1 MEGQWWV
8 NEGEQVNEWLDWW
21 WLDEGWWWMWER
33 KAGECMNGEGWM
45 DGHLYEILVCLYWLE
60 NQVLI
65 PRSPHLISAQPLV
78 AFCSVPRTDGITLPI
93 SKFPQRPFVLSV
105 EGSSAVVQLVLVS
118 SHCNRTVISRLL
130 DGNCTWTARRGSA
143 PVMTSGAS
151 SPLQMLLRMPT
162 SRWAPD
168 AILARSDL
176 HY

>member
-1 MEGQWWV
+1 M
-8 NEGEQVNEWLDWW
+8 D
-21 WLDEGWWWMWER
+21 MWIIR
-33 KAGECMNGEGWM
+33 RYMNGEGWVN
-45 DGHLYEILVCLYWLE
+45 GQLCGILVCLHWLE
-60 NQVLI
+60 NQVLM
-65 PRSPHLISAQPLV
+65 PRRPHIALV
-78 AFCSVPRTDGITLPI
+78 QALVDFCSVPRIDTIALPI

-118 SHCNRTVISRLL
+118 LHCNWTVISRLL
-130 DGNCTWTARRGSA
+130 DGNCTWTARWGSA

-151 SPLQMLLRMPT
+151 SPLQTLLRMPT